1 MTAISNWIA
10 GVVMGML
17 GALFTVFV
25 ELMDDYFGLTG
36 DYDTTFSLFN
46 STFYGVDKVFDIAM
60 ALGFG
65 ILAIIYIWQLFKS
78 LFGPIVKAERP
89 VILTVRAI
97 GFAAFTAISHNLAKE
112 MVSLGAIPYKL
123 MKDTLSWQ
131 SGLMEVFQNKIL
143 SGNLLGSISAEGAI
157 TDMIDGASGFIVGAI
172 VPVINIILFIMLFFA
187 FFKLL
192 FEIIERYLVL
202 GLLTIFAPIC
212 IATGVS
218 EATNSICKSW
228 FRAMISQ
235 LILMMFSIFFL
246 SVMRSS
252 MFAIA
257 ADSFVIFSV
266 TSTALQLILKIML
279 LVTWARVGTSVDRIM
294 KELGTGAINGGISG
308 LALAGAGAAMRGLVN
323 SGKSAGKT
331 IAGGVASAKSGDGF
345 MKGAMKAS
353 GFGSGSIGGG
363 GNGGGNGFRPD
374 KSVPIG
380 AVGKN
385 AAKSIEKAGLSNKGG
400 MHGQYANSL
409 AGEIT
414 NSKGETYGIG
424 LGDKNPLIGTDGS
437 VSFVGSDGSYL
448 TTNSPELAGELAND
462 SMNWTLDTEAS
473 DSEAVAAFGLN
484 DDDVYAAPVD
494 EDGISGTGEAIPGA
508 EDGASAVQ
516 TDENDIPDADDGAQ
530 YLSEEN
536 AKDIETAETAENVG
550 GADVD
555 EMGPEN
561 NDIADADT
569 YAAESFTDEDSAEP
583 TSYSSNGDAVVVDGD
598 GNVVGALNEDGTV
611 SANGETVGTMGPDGT
626 FTDVNGTTVD
636 GCSVNAAATSNGAQV
651 AYNGEGIPF
660 AYADGNT
667 LKDANGKTVGSIG
680 SNGEMSYN
688 PGGSGSGVA
697 VDGGH
702 LGKAA
707 TSDGISKSVSVDGK
721 KIGTVGKDGGIYSSS
736 GSPVGFVNESG
747 VACTKNGKPIPNAK
761 ISSTTGSVG
770 VGGALSTSGSSSG
783 ATSAQ
788 NGVSHFGKDGKVN
801 NASGVTVGGTAS
813 AQNGVSYFGKNG
825 KVNNASGITVG
836 ASTGQTPI
844 KNANGTMSGLS
855 VSKSSNKVCSAAT
868 GKSVGSY
875 SMSGNVAK
883 SSEGGPPLV
892 KSNRKD
898 SNGNYIL
905 TANGKPS
912 GLSCGSSEKGTAGK
926 IFTSSDGRPASSVTK
941 NTYAPQIFKTSSNG
955 RLNVGSDVYA
965 KTKFGQYHSASQTR
979 HLTDLNGNNLTAV
992 YKGEEHYVTANAR
1005 GQTYLVQ
1012 KNNPQKKT
1020 QITKEMS
1027 KDVKFNCRFKKGKK
1041 K

>member
-331 IAGGVASAKSGDGF
+331 IAGGVASAKSGEGF

-473 DSEAVAAFGLN
+473 DSDAVAAFGLN

-494 EDGISGTGEAIPGA
+494 EDGISGTGEDIPVT
-508 EDGASAVQ
+508 EDGVSNIPA
-516 TDENDIPDADDGAQ
+516 DENDIPTTVDDVPGAEDDAAQ

-536 AKDIETAETAENVG
+536 AQDLDTDETVG
-550 GADVD
+550 GVDVD

-561 NDIADADT
+561 SNIADADT
-569 YAAESFTDEDSAEP
+569 YAAEGFADEDSAEQ

-626 FTDVNGTTVD
+626 FTDVNGNTVD

-783 ATSAQ
+783 A
-788 NGVSHFGKDGKVN
+788 
-801 NASGVTVGGTAS
+801 AS
-813 AQNGVSYFGKNG
+813 AQNGVSYFGKDG

-941 NTYAPQIFKTSSNG
+941 NTYVPEVFKTSSNG

-965 KTKFGQYHSASQTR
+965 KTKFGQFHSASQTR

-992 YKGEEHYVTANAR
+992 YRGEEHYVTANAR
-1005 GQTYLVQ
+1005 GQTFLVQ